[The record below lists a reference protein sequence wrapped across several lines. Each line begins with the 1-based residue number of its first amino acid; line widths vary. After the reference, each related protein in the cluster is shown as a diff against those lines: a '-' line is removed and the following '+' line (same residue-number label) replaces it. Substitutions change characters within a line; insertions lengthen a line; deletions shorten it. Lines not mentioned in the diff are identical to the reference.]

1 MKVKNDISL
10 LLLGMSRSD
19 IWIGSAADISK
30 KMHIN
35 IGSACTG
42 KSRSGLPIQFVFKTP
57 VRVFER
63 TNVGNPFQFF
73 QLSPQIRS
81 ALFSTPSAHC
91 VCGNLT
97 IFYSGFV
104 CVAFIY
110 NVILFTILFT
120 LLLFKNRAL
129 MPIQCVW

>member
-1 MKVKNDISL
+1 M
-10 LLLGMSRSD
+10 
-19 IWIGSAADISK
+19 
-30 KMHIN
+30 
-35 IGSACTG
+35 
-42 KSRSGLPIQFVFKTP
+42 PIQ
-57 VRVFER
+57 
-63 TNVGNPFQFF
+63 
-73 QLSPQIRS
+73 
-81 ALFSTPSAHC
+81 C

-129 MPIQCVW
+129 MPIQCVFGNLTIYYFVYFVFI